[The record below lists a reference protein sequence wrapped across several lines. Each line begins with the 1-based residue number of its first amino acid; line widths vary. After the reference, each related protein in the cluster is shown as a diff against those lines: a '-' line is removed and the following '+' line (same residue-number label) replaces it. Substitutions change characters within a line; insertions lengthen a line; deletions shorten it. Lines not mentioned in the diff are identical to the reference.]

1 MSTDL
6 STSAWIDL
14 FRAFIGD
21 DEPSVTGQYKY
32 NVTSLRVHLR
42 IGAILNG
49 YTISDP
55 TKPSIAETI
64 MPDTIKPGLILIAY
78 SARSLLKP
86 RKQLKTF
93 GAGSPRRTFTFDN
106 VNGALQRAQGFIC
119 THDPNYK
126 MPSDHQTE
134 IYTIFNVAQIA
145 EDTVDEV
152 T

>member
-6 STSAWIDL
+6 SLANWTDL

-32 NVTSLRVHLR
+32 NVTSLKAHLR
-42 IGAILNG
+42 LGSIEKG
-49 YTISDP
+49 YTILDA
-55 TKPSIAETI
+55 TKPSISETVSPFTLDGI
-64 MPDTIKPGLILIAY
+64 ILVAF

-93 GAGSPRRTFTFDN
+93 GAGSPRRSFTFDN

-126 MPSDHQTE
+126 MPSDHQNE

>member
-6 STSAWIDL
+6 SHADWTAL
-14 FRAFIGD
+14 FRAFMGD
-21 DEPSVTGQYKY
+21 EEDEKY
-32 NVTSLRVHLR
+32 NTTSLKAHLR
-42 IGAILNG
+42 LGSIERG
-49 YTISDP
+49 YTISDA
-55 TKPSIAETI
+55 TKPSINETVSPFTLAGI
-64 MPDTIKPGLILIAY
+64 ILVAY
-78 SARSLLKP
+78 CARSLLKP

-126 MPSDHQTE
+126 MPSGYQTE

-145 EDTVDEV
+145 QDTVEEV
-152 T
+152 I